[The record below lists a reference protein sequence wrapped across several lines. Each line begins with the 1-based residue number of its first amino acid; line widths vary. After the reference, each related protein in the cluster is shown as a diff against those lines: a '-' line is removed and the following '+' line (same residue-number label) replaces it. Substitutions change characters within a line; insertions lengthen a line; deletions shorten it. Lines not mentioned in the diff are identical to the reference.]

1 MEKVINIEGMACN
14 HCKMSVEKGLGSLD
28 GITSAQVSLE
38 NKTCTLETTIDPSTL
53 PLEATLS
60 ELGFTFTGI
69 QNHSTSEID
78 RRNITM
84 TENTHQATV
93 HIEGMACNH
102 CKMSVEKGLGSLDG
116 VTNAEVS
123 LENKTCK
130 ITTSVDPTTLP
141 IEQTLTDLGFTY
153 KGLSD

>member
-1 MEKVINIEGMACN
+1 
-14 HCKMSVEKGLGSLD
+14 
-28 GITSAQVSLE
+28 
-38 NKTCTLETTIDPSTL
+38 
-53 PLEATLS
+53 
-60 ELGFTFTGI
+60 
-69 QNHSTSEID
+69 
-78 RRNITM
+78 M